1 MVSQTSVTGQN
12 GHNFRLDHWI
22 AVKVLHEFTEA
33 VFLGVDKES
42 QLGEEKVW

>member
-1 MVSQTSVTGQN
+1 
-12 GHNFRLDHWI
+12 
-22 AVKVLHEFTEA
+22 LHEFPEA

>member
-1 MVSQTSVTGQN
+1 MAITFDQTIGLLL
-12 GHNFRLDHWI
+12 NF
-22 AVKVLHEFTEA
+22 LHEFPEA